1 MTPTRFCINVSQTLA
16 RAASKGFET
25 LKDAHI
31 ADYRA
36 LFSTTRLTFF
46 GSSRDFLPTDE
57 RLAAFGK
64 NHADVGLYA
73 LLFDYGKYLAISCS
87 RKGTQASNLQG
98 LWNESLTP
106 PWRSNYTLNINTEM
120 NYQPLLSCGL
130 FDCFEPL
137 VRFVKDRS
145 VTGKE
150 AARRTLSCR
159 RLCASS

>member
-1 MTPTRFCINVSQTLA
+1 MQFYARLRILTDGVLHVRPDTLSVSEASEAIFLLAADTNFLSPFALDDTDAFRINVSQTLA

-64 NHADVGLYA
+64 NHADVGLMR
-73 LLFDYGKYLAISCS
+73 SCLTMANTS
-87 RKGTQASNLQG
+87 PSAVRAREPKPLTCKACGTKA
-98 LWNESLTP
+98 
-106 PWRSNYTLNINTEM
+106 
-120 NYQPLLSCGL
+120 
-130 FDCFEPL
+130 
-137 VRFVKDRS
+137 
-145 VTGKE
+145 
-150 AARRTLSCR
+150 
-159 RLCASS
+159 